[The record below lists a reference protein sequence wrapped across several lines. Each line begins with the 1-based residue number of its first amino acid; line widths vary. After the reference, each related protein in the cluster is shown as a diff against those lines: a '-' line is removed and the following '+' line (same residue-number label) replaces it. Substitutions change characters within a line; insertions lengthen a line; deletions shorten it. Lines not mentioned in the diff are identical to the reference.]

1 MRYSISLNFKY
12 LWMKTN
18 WAKKISIEKDGNLK
32 LLRTLHIPK
41 IFWPQKK
48 NRGLFEFDRV
58 SLCEH

>member
-1 MRYSISLNFKY
+1 
-12 LWMKTN
+12 MKMN
-18 WAKKISIEKDGNLK
+18 WAKKISIEKDGNLN

-41 IFWPQKK
+41 IFCPQKK